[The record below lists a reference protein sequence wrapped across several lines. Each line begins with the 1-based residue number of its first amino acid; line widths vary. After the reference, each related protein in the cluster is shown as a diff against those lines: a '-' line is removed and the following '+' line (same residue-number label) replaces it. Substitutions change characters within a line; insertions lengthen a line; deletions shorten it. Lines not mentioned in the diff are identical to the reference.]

1 MSLNGLT
8 TNRSMINHTPNGAA
22 SKPLRLFGFLCEKG
36 AYTYFE
42 VSSSVPRKLPRH
54 FVALPVVSIAQ
65 IKTEEVLKAF
75 LAGAVGVLIA
85 GCEHCRSQ
93 YEPQSEGP
101 LAAIQQ
107 ALTRNGIEPERL
119 RLEWISAGEETRFIE
134 LVNEMAAQWSRLPP
148 PQFRAGIEQT
158 ISHCG

>member
-1 MSLNGLT
+1 MSFEGLT
-8 TNRSMINHTPNGAA
+8 TNSSRINHPPDSAA

-36 AYTYFE
+36 AYTYFD
-42 VSSSVPRKLPRH
+42 VSSSVPRQLPRH
-54 FVALPVVSIAQ
+54 FVALPVASIAQ
-65 IKTEEVLKAF
+65 IKTDDVLKAF

-85 GCEHCRSQ
+85 GCERCRSQ
-93 YEPQSEGP
+93 YAQQIEGP
-101 LAAIQQ
+101 IAAMRQ

-119 RLEWISAGEETRFIE
+119 RLEWIPAGEETRFIE

-148 PQFRAGIEQT
+148 PQFSAGIEQT